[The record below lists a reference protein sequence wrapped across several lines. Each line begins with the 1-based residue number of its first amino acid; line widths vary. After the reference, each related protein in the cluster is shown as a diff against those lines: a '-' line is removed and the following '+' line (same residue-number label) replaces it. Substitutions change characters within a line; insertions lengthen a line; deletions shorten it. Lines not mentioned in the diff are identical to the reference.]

1 MGRKD
6 FQVVGET
13 PGRSGA
19 AVFRF
24 APASREEVPPH
35 FDVYRADEMKI
46 SSTRFCGGDWH
57 WRLID
62 AAGCTL
68 VEAGG
73 YRTEEKCREAATI
86 LQRRAGCAT
95 FSANA

>member
-1 MGRKD
+1 MAGKT
-6 FQVVGET
+6 FHVIGEVSD
-13 PGRSGA
+13 RSNAGGS
-19 AVFRF
+19 RL
-24 APASREEVPPH
+24 APTHRDEPPPR
-35 FDVYRADEMKI
+35 FDVYRADETKV

-73 YRTEEKCREAATI
+73 YRTEEKCREAVAI
-86 LQRRAGCAT
+86 LQSRAGFAT
-95 FSANA
+95 FSAKD

>member
-1 MGRKD
+1 MGRKN
-6 FQVVGET
+6 FRLVG
-13 PGRSGA
+13 GMSDRSGA
-19 AVFRF
+19 VSEG
-24 APASREEVPPH
+24 APANRQEAPPH

-62 AAGCTL
+62 AAGRTL

-86 LQRRAGCAT
+86 LHRRAGFAT